1 MQYVGIKM
9 LHISLVFLNIYIY
22 IYIYIYVYIYICLSF
37 FKPAIFISTS

>member
-22 IYIYIYVYIYICLSF
+22 IYIYIYICLSF